1 MTKRLLPIALVLLL
15 LPASALAASPRTT
28 LHKAGAA
35 LDTGKGVRNGK
46 EVTPL
51 LKQLAVTLPA
61 LRGADRTRAAR
72 LLARP
77 TPGQGA
83 SGELEYEVP
92 EATPW
97 CSDHFCVHYVTTTT
111 DRPSLKDTNA
121 NGVPDYVETMG
132 AVFEHVY
139 AVENGDLGWNPPKS
153 DGSRGCENGPAAG
166 CAGKTDVYIKEVG
179 DQGIYG
185 YSAPDPGQSGSKQF
199 AYLVMDNDY
208 NSSQFPQ
215 YGGNALP
222 PMEVTAAHEYN
233 HVLQF
238 NYDIDEQTW
247 LFEATAT
254 WMEDRVYTDVNDYV
268 QYLSP
273 WAQMTSVPLT
283 YFSFDGNDPLNVKVY
298 GDVVWNRWIES
309 HYGPDVVRDTWGL
322 SLNVT
327 PKSFA
332 PAAFNAALG
341 TKGSSFYDAFARFA
355 TDTAEWRASDTP
367 FAEGATFPDVD
378 RQSSSDSS
386 LPITLVANR
395 SSGSGNLDHTAYT
408 LLDIQPTKNAP
419 KATFAVS
426 TPRGTHMA
434 IALVGRIGDEVHG
447 TTHEFLKLLPSGG
460 PGTVT
465 IDNPAQYERLT
476 GVVINADTSATFDSS
491 IDDWTYRRDSQ
502 PFSARISTDTTA
514 PYVKHRRP
522 LRNTRSASPNAHVT
536 INFSERIF
544 DLTLKTVKLVDANGH
559 AVKTRLALTTKGK
572 KRRTAAG
579 ADTAVLTP
587 AKPLHKHTRYE
598 VRLSS
603 DLRDFGGNALRTS
616 ALTWSFVT
624 RR

>member
-1 MTKRLLPIALVLLL
+1 VLLV
-15 LPASALAASPRTT
+15 PASALAASPRTT
-28 LHKAGAA
+28 LRKASAA
-35 LDTGKGVRNGK
+35 LDSGSGVRSGK

-51 LKQLAVTLPA
+51 LKQLAVTLPK
-61 LRGADRTRAAR
+61 LHGADRTRAAR

-77 TPGQGA
+77 TIGQGA
-83 SGELEYEVP
+83 SGELEYEVA
-92 EATPW
+92 EATPL
-97 CSDHFCVHYVTTTT
+97 CSAHFCIHYVKTTA
-111 DRPSLKDTNA
+111 DRPSLTDA
-121 NGVPDYVETMG
+121 NSDGVPDYVETMD

-153 DGSRGCENGPAAG
+153 DGSRGCENGPAAN

-185 YSAPDPGQSGSKQF
+185 YSAPDPGQNGAKQF

-208 NSSQFPQ
+208 NASQFPQ
-215 YGGNALP
+215 YGGNPLP

-238 NYDIDEQTW
+238 NYDINEQTW

-254 WMEDRVYTDVNDYV
+254 WAEDRVYTDVNDYI
-268 QYLSP
+268 QYLTP
-273 WAQMTSVPLT
+273 WAQMTTVPLT

-309 HYGPDVVRDTWGL
+309 HYGADVVRDTWGL

-332 PAAFNAALG
+332 PAAYNAALG
-341 TKGSSFYDAFARFA
+341 TKGTSFYDAFARFA
-355 TDTAEWRASDTP
+355 TDTAEWRASDTA

-378 RQSSSDSS
+378 RQASSDSS
-386 LPITLVANR
+386 LPITLIPDRA
-395 SSGSGNLDHTAYT
+395 SGSGNLDHTSYS
-408 LLDIQPTKNAP
+408 LLDIQPTKSTP
-419 KATFAVS
+419 KVTFAVS
-426 TPRGTHMA
+426 TPRGTRMA
-434 IALVGRIGDEVHG
+434 IALAGRIGDEVHG
-447 TTHEFLKLLPSGG
+447 HTQEFLKLLPSGG
-460 PGTVT
+460 PGTIT
-465 IDNPAQYERLT
+465 IDNPSQYERLT
-476 GVVINADTSATFDSS
+476 GVVINADTAAKFDSN
-491 IDDWTYRRDSQ
+491 IQDWIYRRDSQ
-502 PFSARISTDTTA
+502 PFSARISADFKA
-514 PYVKHRRP
+514 PYVTHRRP
-522 LRNTRSASPNAHVT
+522 LRNTRSASPHAHVT

-544 DLTLKTVKLVDANGH
+544 DLTSKTVKLVDSNGH
-559 AVKTRLALTTKGK
+559 AVKATLGLTTKGK

-587 AKPLHKHTRYE
+587 AKPLRRHARYE

-616 ALTWSFVT
+616 ALKWSFVT